1 MPFPLTPF
9 DSSLSIASPNAPP
22 RTDHQAM
29 PFPHNGPT
37 SEPNKYK
44 STRTN
49 PTTDRICLG
58 TPFDSSVLRPPQ
70 THLRRQNIFR
80 DFPNVPLHF
89 SMVLLDF
96 PWFYSI
102 LPWFYSWFIRFFHGF
117 VLPNFLRFYSTFTWF
132 LLHGF
137 TRLLHNFT
145 LQFQSPQ
152 MHLGE
157 RTRGESIPHR
167 HPIATWYIPLARS
180 TPRPP

>member
-1 MPFPLTPF
+1 
-9 DSSLSIASPNAPP
+9 
-22 RTDHQAM
+22 M

-89 SMVLLDF
+89 SMVLVEFSIVLLDSSMF
-96 PWFYSI
+96 LFNFSVV
-102 LPWFYSWFIRFFHGF
+102 LLNFSMVLLNFF
-117 VLPNFLRFYSTFTWF
+117 
-132 LLHGF
+132 
-137 TRLLHNFT
+137 
-145 LQFQSPQ
+145 
-152 MHLGE
+152 
-157 RTRGESIPHR
+157 
-167 HPIATWYIPLARS
+167 
-180 TPRPP
+180 